1 MSRWYLSGVHILKAA
16 INNFSVTPKHTIKSL
31 DSSKI
36 ENLRESTKI
45 KDNFL
50 KFFFFVPKKNT
61 FLVVVELSYFNK
73 VHETK
78 EMSRNIS
85 VFQQC

>member
-31 DSSKI
+31 HSSKI

-61 FLVVVELSYFNK
+61 FSVSYFNK